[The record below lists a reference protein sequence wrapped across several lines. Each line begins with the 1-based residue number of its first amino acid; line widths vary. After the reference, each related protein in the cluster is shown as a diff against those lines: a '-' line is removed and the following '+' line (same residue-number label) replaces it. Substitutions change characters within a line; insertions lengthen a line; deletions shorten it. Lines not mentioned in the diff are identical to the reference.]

1 MPKPKKRHDRETWF
15 VAVDILL
22 FLVLLLFVSSMFFWD
37 GGEETTDPS
46 AVTTLKVLVS
56 VDDAYFETLYREEGQ
71 GNPVRVRLL
80 DEEEA
85 FGTLEWVVGNTYLLR
100 CDMEYVKESRY
111 YSGVW
116 ELNDLRI
123 LNGTSLSLRTSL
135 ADFTATVL
143 SSPSLELPDTDF
155 LFVTEIDSTA
165 ETTKDS
171 PVDETTEKEEETT
184 APIDGTTDG
193 DTENGK

>member
-1 MPKPKKRHDRETWF
+1 M
-15 VAVDILL
+15 
-22 FLVLLLFVSSMFFWD
+22 FLWDD
-37 GGEETTDPS
+37 GGETADPS
-46 AVTTLKVLVS
+46 AETTLNVLVS

-71 GNPVRVRLL
+71 GNPVRVRML
-80 DEEEA
+80 DEEDA
-85 FGTLEWVVGNTYLLR
+85 FGTIEWVVGNTYLLR

-123 LNGTSLSLRTSL
+123 LNGTSLSLHTAL

-155 LFVTEIDSTA
+155 LFVTETDSTA
-165 ETTKDS
+165 ETTKEPPAD
-171 PVDETTEKEEETT
+171 DTTEKEEETT
-184 APIDGTTDG
+184 AQIDGTTDEN
-193 DTENGK
+193 TENGK

>member
-1 MPKPKKRHDRETWF
+1 MPKQKKRNDRETWF

-22 FLVLLLFVSSMFFWD
+22 FLVLLLFVSSMFLWD
-37 GGEETTDPS
+37 NDGETTDPS
-46 AVTTLKVLVS
+46 AVSTLNVLVS
-56 VDDAYFETLYREEGQ
+56 VDDAYFETLYREEGN
-71 GNPVRVRLL
+71 GSPVRVRLL

-85 FGTLEWVVGNTYLLR
+85 FGTIEWIVGNTYLLR

-123 LNGTSLSLRTSL
+123 LNGTSLSLHTSL

-143 SSPSLELPDTDF
+143 SSPSLELPETDF
-155 LFVTEIDSTA
+155 LFVTET
-165 ETTKDS
+165 
-171 PVDETTEKEEETT
+171 DEATGTEEETT
-184 APIDGTTDG
+184 AQGGGSTDA
-193 DTENGK
+193 DTGNGK